1 MKEFTPPPPALLEH
15 QAQQRE
21 YIIIN
26 KDGNSESAAL
36 HEGYNKEEFVPQAG
50 LAKNRMKQYL
60 DAQQNN
66 DSTRQNDTGELVG
79 KGNAKNLLAKWKS
92 MEHMDEKEGAGRLS
106 KEGSPSSSCI
116 NEEGLVEQGHARNLR
131 AKWQNIDANGEQQQR
146 PRRQITPP
154 PQEELLKNRGMF
166 ENPQEAQLNKTV
178 NSDQELMTIGRGHA
192 RNALAK

>member
-26 KDGNSESAAL
+26 KDGDSESAAL
-36 HEGYNKEEFVPQAG
+36 RDGYNKEEFVPQTG

-60 DAQQNN
+60 ESQQNC
-66 DSTRQNDTGELVG
+66 DSTRHNDTEEVVG
-79 KGNAKNLLAKWKS
+79 KGYAKNLLAKWKS
-92 MEHMDEKEGAGRLS
+92 MEHMDDKEGGRLS
-106 KEGSPSSSCI
+106 KEGSPSSNCV

-131 AKWQNIDANGEQQQR
+131 AKWQNIDANGEQQPR

-154 PQEELLKNRGMF
+154 PQEELHKNRGMF

-178 NSDQELMTIGRGHA
+178 NNDQELLTIGRGHA
-192 RNALAK
+192 KSALAR